1 MFLNVSKVKLNDT
14 ADLEMRV
21 TELEEEMVDVQN
33 GMTLLNDEVDEVE
46 DENILQAE
54 QLLIVEQ
61 DVSGT

>member
-1 MFLNVSKVKLNDT
+1 MFLNVSNVKLNDT